1 MRSTSTQCRRFVAV
15 KPRGC
20 REQRGFSL
28 LELAL
33 VMVILGV
40 IYGAVTSGSEVL
52 RAARGQR
59 LLNDLVFAW
68 TDAFQ
73 RHVRDTGVVPG
84 DSISSPAHIIRAPS
98 GARLLCNAP
107 GAPDLSNTFLGKSVS
122 IPQGDAPGE
131 EAMRVYQD
139 SKGTPHV
146 LNVCMLTTS
155 WSVPGLSVGSFQIVD
170 RHVLMLRGLTTELAA
185 QFDSAVDGR
194 ADARFGR
201 FRSAALAANTG
212 PAGSDW
218 PAGTTDAE
226 GWATEVDAYLDMSGS

>member
-1 MRSTSTQCRRFVAV
+1 MTTTNRRQPIHVG
-15 KPRGC
+15 PRRGAA
-20 REQRGFSL
+20 QRGFSL

-40 IYGAVTSGSEVL
+40 IYGAVTSGAEVL

-59 LLNDLVFAW
+59 LLNDFVFAW

-73 RHVRDTGVVPG
+73 RHVHDTGVVPG
-84 DSISSPAHIIRAPS
+84 DSISSPQHIIRSPS
-98 GARLLCNAP
+98 GGRLLCNTP
-107 GAPDLSNTFLGKSVS
+107 GAPELSNTFLGKSVS

-139 SKGTPHV
+139 SKGAPHV

-155 WSVPGLSVGSFQIVD
+155 WSVPGLNVASFQLVD
-170 RHVLMLRGLTTELAA
+170 RHVLLLRGLTTEMAA
-185 QFDSAVDGR
+185 QFDSAIDGR

-201 FRSAALAANTG
+201 FRSMALATNTG
-212 PAGSDW
+212 PTGSDW
-218 PAGTTDAE
+218 PAGTSDAE
-226 GWATEVDAYLDMSGS
+226 GWAPEVDAYLDMSGS